1 MSSYNKIQLANGQV
15 LIDLTSD
22 TVDTNKMLY
31 GYSAHKSDGTIVS
44 GTLFEDYP
52 NNETLN
58 DVLTDS
64 SGLNVIDSL
73 SDDILYDINYV
84 NALSVS
90 NDINSLQMQV
100 LNYQQAYAEWVSNK
114 TYLLNHCLVDS
125 SGSLI
130 DIS

>member
-22 TVDTNKMLY
+22 TIDTNKMLY
-31 GYSAHKSDGTIVS
+31 GYSAHKSDGTIIS

-64 SGLNVIDSL
+64 SGLNIIDSL

-125 SGSLI
+125 GGSLI